1 MWNEHDGFH
10 EVKEWTNLNRKKKF
24 SDNYYHRKLQKSGKN
39 QFGLRDCTVFQ
50 KIWYKLL
57 NKDYL

>member
-24 SDNYYHRKLQKSGKN
+24 SDNYYHRKLQKSGKKSVWIKRLYSISEN
-39 QFGLRDCTVFQ
+39 LIQ
-50 KIWYKLL
+50 IA
-57 NKDYL
+57 